1 MVKGISRRVV
11 VVESPDPRIFEQA
24 IFIVRNDALTGSG
37 ITSQEIVD
45 EARRVA
51 KSYTQGAA
59 GQLTHRWHSLP
70 PALYTVMGAGGCGL
84 VWLLVSLL

>member
-24 IFIVRNDALTGSG
+24 IFIVRNDALSSG
-37 ITSQEIVD
+37 GVSSQEIVD

-51 KSYTQGAA
+51 KSYTQGS
-59 GQLTHRWHSLP
+59 GHLSHRWRALCRLCTRAWV
-70 PALYTVMGAGGCGL
+70 PAALALCGC
-84 VWLLVSLL
+84 W